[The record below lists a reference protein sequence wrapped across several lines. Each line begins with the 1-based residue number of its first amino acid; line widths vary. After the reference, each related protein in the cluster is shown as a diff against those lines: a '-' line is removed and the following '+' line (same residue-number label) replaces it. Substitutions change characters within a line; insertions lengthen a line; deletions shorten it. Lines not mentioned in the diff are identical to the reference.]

1 MDCMHVKTRFHTSLS
16 TIPQTVLGP
25 KANKG
30 TKAPQGRGEKIHTNS
45 ENAFITAE
53 VMKFQDFKEEGSESA
68 VKIYNVVPFGC
79 RSQSHSGGNATVM
92 ESGTLNQTTVE
103 DGDVISANSVCQEK
117 KSESNSWRERDKRR
131 SDNRRRTRFLLRIL
145 VGSNPSPCQ
154 GAGSLNSDSFA
165 I

>member
-1 MDCMHVKTRFHTSLS
+1 MDCMQSQAQSRDETRLLGQKSIARLIARRTSYLRPRWPGNAQPPRRIQES
-16 TIPQTVLGP
+16 GP
-25 KANKG
+25 EKG

-68 VKIYNVVPFGC
+68 VK
-79 RSQSHSGGNATVM
+79 
-92 ESGTLNQTTVE
+92 TTVE